1 MATVVSTDLV
11 TSISPSPDATQ
22 SFYDRE
28 MLTRAKYAELY
39 GRFADVSSLKKKQ
52 GKTVIMRR
60 WAHLALALSP
70 LAEGIAPTGKKP
82 TLTDYQ
88 ATLKQFGDFIV
99 LSDYADLT
107 GIDDY
112 QTFWVGLLGEQ
123 AGYTI
128 DAVDRDVVT
137 AGTNVIYANGAAR
150 TDVTSIVDEN
160 DLDRAIRS
168 LARNGGMTL
177 LGGNSGSTNVGSTPT
192 MAAYPAIT
200 SPDVMF
206 DLQNL
211 DDFKWASE
219 YRGAVEGE
227 QARYKQLAFF
237 PSADPS
243 SLNAGAKK
251 FASGGGSSTAV
262 QNTAGTVDVF
272 TIMIMAKHGFTRVP
286 LDGEST
292 KNIRKAL
299 GSAGTADPLDQ
310 IQTFGWKN
318 TSARLITN
326 QNWLVRIECAASL

>member
-11 TSISPSPDATQ
+11 SSLSPQPDVTQ
-22 SFYDRE
+22 AFYDRE
-28 MLTRAKYAELY
+28 MLMRAKYAEVY
-39 GRFADVSSLKKKQ
+39 GRFADVANLDKKK

-60 WAHLALALSP
+60 WAHLPIALSP
-70 LAEGIAPTGKKP
+70 LSEATPPTGKTP
-82 TLTDYQ
+82 TLTDFQ

-112 QTFWVGLLGEQ
+112 QRFWVGLLGEQ

-137 AGTNVIYANGAAR
+137 AGTNVIYSNGAAR
-150 TDVTSIVDEN
+150 TDVLSIVDEN

-168 LARNGGMTL
+168 LSNNGAQKQL
-177 LGGNSGSTNVGSTPT
+177 SGNSGSTNVGSTPI
-192 MAAYPAIT
+192 MPAYPAIT
-200 SPDVMF
+200 MPDVLF

-211 DDFKWASE
+211 DDFKWASD
-219 YRGAVEGE
+219 YKGAVEGE
-227 QARYKQLAFF
+227 SARYKQLAFF
-237 PSADPS
+237 ESADPS
-243 SLNAGAKK
+243 SLGAGGKK
-251 FASGGGSSTAV
+251 FAGGGASSTAV
-262 QNTAGTVDVF
+262 KNTGSVADVY
-272 TIMIMAKHGFTRVP
+272 TIMVMGKHGFTRVP
-286 LDGEST
+286 LNGEST